1 MTVSFLMSKLETLCN
16 AYPDAE
22 IPGIGQIYKNGK
34 WKYRIYFDSNDSED
48 KYIEIED

>member
-16 AYPDAE
+16 VYPDVE
-22 IPGIGQIYKNGK
+22 ITGIAQIYKEGK
-34 WKYRIYFDSNDSED
+34 WKYRIYFDSNTSQD